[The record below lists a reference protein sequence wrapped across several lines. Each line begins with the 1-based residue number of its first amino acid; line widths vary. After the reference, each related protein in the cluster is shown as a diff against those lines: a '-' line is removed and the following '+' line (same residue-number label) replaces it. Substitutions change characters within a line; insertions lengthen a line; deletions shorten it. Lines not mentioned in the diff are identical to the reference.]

1 MDHNGV
7 KAITHASAF
16 FAPFLVPLLV
26 WLLMQDR
33 YVKSMALQALLFHVG
48 MSILIGISAILSYI
62 LIGIPFLIVFG
73 LMAIYYPIK
82 GVIYS
87 LKGRPFHYP
96 IIGSLVG
103 RY

>member
-33 YVKSMALQALLFHVG
+33 HVKSMALQALLFHVG
-48 MSILIGISAILSYI
+48 IGILISISAVLSYI

-73 LMAIYYPIK
+73 LIGIYYPIK
-82 GVIYS
+82 GVIFS
-87 LKGRPFHYP
+87 LQGRPFHYP

-103 RY
+103 H

>member
-7 KAITHASAF
+7 RAITHASAF

-33 YVKSMALQALLFHVG
+33 QMKNMALQALLFHVG
-48 MSILIGISAILSYI
+48 IGVLLTISGILSYI
-62 LIGIPFLIVFG
+62 LIGIPFFIFFVLAG
-73 LMAIYYPIK
+73 IYYPIK
-82 GVIYS
+82 GIVYS
-87 LKGRPFHYP
+87 LQGRSFHYP

-103 RY
+103 N

>member
-33 YVKSMALQALLFHVG
+33 HVKRMALQALLFHIAIG
-48 MSILIGISAILSYI
+48 LLISISAIFSYI

-73 LMAIYYPIK
+73 LMGIYYPIK

-87 LKGRPFHYP
+87 LQGRPFHYP

-103 RY
+103 Y

>member
-26 WLLMQDR
+26 WLLVQDR
-33 YVKSMALQALLFHVG
+33 HTKNMALQALLFHVG
-48 MSILIGISAILSYI
+48 IGILIGISGVLSYI
-62 LIGIPFLIVFG
+62 LIGIPFLIVFV
-73 LMAIYYPIK
+73 LMGIYYPIK
-82 GVIYS
+82 GIIYS
-87 LKGRPFHYP
+87 LQGRPFHYP

-103 RY
+103 D

>member
-1 MDHNGV
+1 MDYNGV

-16 FAPFLVPLLV
+16 FAPFLVPLVV

-33 YVKSMALQALLFHVG
+33 DAKNMALQALLFHVCIG
-48 MSILIGISAILSYI
+48 VLISISWALSFI

-82 GVIYS
+82 GIIYS

-96 IIGSLVG
+96 VIGSLV
-103 RY
+103 R